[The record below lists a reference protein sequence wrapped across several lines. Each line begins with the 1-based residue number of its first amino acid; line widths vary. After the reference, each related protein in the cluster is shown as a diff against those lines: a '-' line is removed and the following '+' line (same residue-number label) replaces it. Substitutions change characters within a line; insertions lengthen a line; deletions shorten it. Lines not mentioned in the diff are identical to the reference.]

1 MANVGRSCYDNVI
14 SIAWEHRY
22 GCMMGEDLA
31 AAQLSQQLSARFDHG
46 WSTPSLG
53 LTAAHNATDRRP

>member
-1 MANVGRSCYDNVI
+1 MADVGRAGDEQFR

-22 GCMMGEDLA
+22 EYMVGEDLA